1 MTGSAT
7 VSGNV
12 GSIHF
17 MSQGGS
23 TTGEGTLSDGYST
36 NPMGAD
42 GESGEFAASTETAT
56 DLRLDKDN

>member
-1 MTGSAT
+1 
-7 VSGNV
+7 
-12 GSIHF
+12 

-36 NPMGAD
+36 NPIGAD
-42 GESGEFAASTETAT
+42 GESGEFGASTETET